1 MAVAVSEVPE
11 FESVFNIPATHQ
23 LFAVRS
29 RSRGGP
35 VLTEFWEHE
44 EYSPDG
50 HLVARYESYEEIGP
64 TGTRYGCWRKF
75 DTSGRLVTV
84 GGSLH

>member
-1 MAVAVSEVPE
+1 MAIAVSEVPK
-11 FESVFNIPATHQ
+11 FESLFDVPATHQ

-29 RSRGGP
+29 RSRGGS
-35 VLTEFWEHE
+35 VVAEFWEHD

-50 HLVARYESYEEIGP
+50 HLVARYESYEEV
-64 TGTRYGCWRKF
+64 TSAGTRYGCWRKF
-75 DTSGRLVTV
+75 DTSDRLVTV